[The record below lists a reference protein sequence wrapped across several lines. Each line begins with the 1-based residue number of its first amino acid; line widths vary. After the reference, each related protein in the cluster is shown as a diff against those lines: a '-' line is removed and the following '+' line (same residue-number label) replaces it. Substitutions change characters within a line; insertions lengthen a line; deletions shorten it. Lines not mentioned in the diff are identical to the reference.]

1 MEAVNTSKVKTAG
14 SLQMKRNIFILFCLA
29 LMAVAVF
36 FALQLYLKLDDSEK
50 RNASLLE
57 ENKRLLEENKI
68 RVKVLDSTAIAEK
81 IKNMHESSSN
91 PEDSVNNIKKI
102 EQYKTDNENFI
113 KQTDSSA
120 YQKAVQLEKDGF
132 NAIIENKFDVALL
145 KFNEI
150 VAISPSFHS
159 AYEISRMLASNKAK
173 FTDAATQKYLKEQV
187 ATKYKWKAP
196 AEKINIIKAQLSNTP
211 AVSTVKPQVTPVTNF
226 TNIKK
231 DTPHNTI
238 KPVYVK
244 PVFVK
249 PQSSTNKLYNHI
261 GGK

>member
-1 MEAVNTSKVKTAG
+1 
-14 SLQMKRNIFILFCLA
+14 MKRNIIMLVCLA
-29 LMAVAVF
+29 LMIAGVMMAIN
-36 FALQLYLKLDDSEK
+36 LYSKLDAAEK
-50 RNASLLE
+50 SNAGLLKEKQGLLAKVADLNKKLIDRN
-57 ENKRLLEENKI
+57 
-68 RVKVLDSTAIAEK
+68 KVLETTTLEEK
-81 IKNMHESSSN
+81 IKTS
-91 PEDSVNNIKKI
+91 DSPNSDEIQK
-102 EQYKTDNENFI
+102 YKTEAVDFI

-159 AYEISRMLASNKAK
+159 AYEISRMLANNKAK

-249 PQSSTNKLYNHI
+249 PQSSTHKLYNHI

>member
-1 MEAVNTSKVKTAG
+1 METVTG
-14 SLQMKRNIFILFCLA
+14 SQTKKGRSSQLKRNLLILFCLA
-29 LMAVAVF
+29 LMAASVF

-50 RNASLLE
+50 RNAALLKENEGLLE
-57 ENKRLLEENKI
+57 KNRAQ
-68 RVKVLDSTAIAEK
+68 VKMLDSIAIAEK
-81 IKNMHESSSN
+81 IKNIHESSSN
-91 PEDSVNNIKKI
+91 PEDSAKNIKRI
-102 EQYKTDNENFI
+102 EQYKTENENFI

-159 AYEISRMLASNKAK
+159 AYEISRMLANNKAK

-196 AEKINIIKAQLSNTP
+196 AEKINIIKAQLNNTP
-211 AVSTVKPQVTPVTNF
+211 AVSTVKPQVTPATNF
-226 TNIKK
+226 TDIKK

-238 KPVYVK
+238 KPGYVK
-244 PVFVK
+244 PALK